1 MALLMARVLFFAGM
15 LWIAIQG
22 IRSQGLEG
30 RLSCLARID
39 AQVTLSQLA
48 TVLRAPAGVLLLLLR
63 SVKTQRE
70 LALEVKQAQ
79 QVQQVILPQ

>member
-1 MALLMARVLFFAGM
+1 M
-15 LWIAIQG
+15 
-22 IRSQGLEG
+22 
-30 RLSCLARID
+30 D

-48 TVLRAPAGVLLLLLR
+48 TVLRALAGVLLLLLR